1 MTKTNDL
8 TALAIRLVGPDGV
21 DSFDAKI
28 RERRAQAFCGVLDP
42 EAVGGLMCLS
52 ELEKLLDGPDAP
64 LDRTD
69 VFHGGHILRLMDIHH
84 RSNRRVSDVSAE
96 YIAKGATLR
105 VRDIERSSS
114 VLAAFTGAVS
124 RVYAAKSQI
133 NLYLTPPATA
143 GFPPHFDN
151 TDVFILQ
158 VAGSKKWSLHPEY
171 SHRVPL
177 PAPDVAWDPERFQ
190 PLGAAETHIM
200 KVGDVLYLPR
210 GAMHSAV
217 CTEEESLHLT
227 ISLVPLTVA
236 ELLQREVDRLSRV
249 EPGLR
254 ERVVWSVDGGETE
267 AEDLRDT
274 MRSWL
279 KWLAAQLDPALTI
292 AVERE
297 ALSAPETAPGSSA
310 MSDLMERLRG
320 RPDRSAESQGRPGS
334 V

>member
-1 MTKTNDL
+1 MKTNDL
-8 TALAIRLVGPDGV
+8 TALAIRLAGPDGV
-21 DSFDAKI
+21 DFFDAKI
-28 RERRAQAFCGVLDP
+28 RERRAQVFCAVFAP
-42 EAVGGLMCLS
+42 EAARGLMCLS

-69 VFHGGHILRLMDIHH
+69 IFHGGHILRLMDIHH
-84 RSNRRVSDVSAE
+84 RSNRLVSDVSAE
-96 YIAKGATLR
+96 YVAKGATLR
-105 VRDIERSSS
+105 VRDIERSSP
-114 VLAAFTGAVS
+114 VLAALTRNVS

-171 SHRVPL
+171 SNRVPL
-177 PAPDVAWDPERFQ
+177 PAPDIAWDPQRFQ
-190 PLGAAETHIM
+190 PSGEAETHIM

-217 CTEEESLHLT
+217 CTNEESLHLT
-227 ISLVPLTVA
+227 ISLVPLTVG
-236 ELLQREVDRLSRV
+236 ELLQREVDRLSRI

-254 ERVVWSVDGGETE
+254 ERVVWSVDGGEAE

-274 MRSWL
+274 MRGWL
-279 KWLAAQLDPALTI
+279 ERLAGRLDPEEII
-292 AVERE
+292 AVERNI
-297 ALSAPETAPGSSA
+297 LIAPEAMSGSSA
-310 MSDLMERLRG
+310 ISDLMDRLRDP
-320 RPDRSAESQGRPGS
+320 PDRAANSRECSGS
-334 V
+334 D